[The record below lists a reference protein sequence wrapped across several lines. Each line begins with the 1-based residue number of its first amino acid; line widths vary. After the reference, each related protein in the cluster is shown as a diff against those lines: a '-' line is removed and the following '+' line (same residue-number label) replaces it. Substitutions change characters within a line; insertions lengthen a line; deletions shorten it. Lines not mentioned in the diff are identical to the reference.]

1 MSIVKFTI
9 QDKLTSSVSRIQR
22 QLDRVPREA
31 FQFFVKE
38 TPIRTG
44 NARRN
49 TYLKQ
54 AVIYASYPYARRLN
68 TGWSRQSPEG
78 MTNPTRKFIKQR
90 VALILKGK

>member
-9 QDKLTSSVSRIQR
+9 QDKLTNSVSRIQR
-22 QLDRVPREA
+22 QLDKVPREA

-54 AVIYASYPYARRLN
+54 AVIFASYPYAQRLN
-68 TGWSRQSPEG
+68 KGWSKQSPDG
-78 MTNPTRKFIKQR
+78 MTNPTRVFIMKR
-90 VALILKGK
+90 VAQILKGK